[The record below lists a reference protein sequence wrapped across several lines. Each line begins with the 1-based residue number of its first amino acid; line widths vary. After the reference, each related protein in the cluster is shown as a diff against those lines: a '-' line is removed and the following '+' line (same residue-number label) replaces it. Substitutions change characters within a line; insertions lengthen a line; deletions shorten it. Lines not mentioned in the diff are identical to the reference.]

1 MAACTALCIGA
12 YLCIVFVPSAVL
24 SLLGC
29 AVCGFAV
36 GIFWP
41 GTFSR
46 ASASI
51 RGGGTQMFALLAL
64 AGDLGCA
71 GGPTLAG
78 LVSGACGGSLRAGI
92 LAAIIF
98 PLLMLLCMLLMRK
111 KAR

>member
-1 MAACTALCIGA
+1 
-12 YLCIVFVPSAVL
+12 
-24 SLLGC
+24 
-29 AVCGFAV
+29 
-36 GIFWP
+36 
-41 GTFSR
+41 
-46 ASASI
+46 
-51 RGGGTQMFALLAL
+51 MFALLAL

-78 LVSGACGGSLRAGI
+78 LVSDACGGSLRAGI